1 MPMSKPEKTV
11 ASKTHREDM
20 SKKAREKPYSKS
32 NPVKNKSI
40 FYLII
45 VVCFTVSDR

>member
-11 ASKTHREDM
+11 ASKTHRYDM

-32 NPVKNKSI
+32 NPVKSKSI
-40 FYLII
+40 FFYLII
-45 VVCFTVSDR
+45 VEK